1 MWYVL
6 PANMSL
12 FDGAIVRGRGYGG
25 APLAA
30 RIRTT
35 IPDNLL
41 ALNVSLQHSI
51 TVKQRDKTE
60 KSGLY
65 PPKGIKR
72 GATNQV
78 NQSTNGLTAD
88 TVKSGR
94 GLFCVPIPYPWKL
107 SVFPNPS
114 KGPITL
120 GLTQKVRNGADA
132 RHRH

>member
-1 MWYVL
+1 
-6 PANMSL
+6 
-12 FDGAIVRGRGYGG
+12 
-25 APLAA
+25 LAA

-41 ALNVSLQHSI
+41 ALNVSLQQSI

-120 GLTQKVRNGADA
+120 GFTQKVRNGADA

>member
-30 RIRTT
+30 RIRTS

-41 ALNVSLQHSI
+41 ALNVSLQQSI
-51 TVKQRDKTE
+51 TSKQRDKTD
-60 KSGLY
+60 KSGSN

-94 GLFCVPIPYPWKL
+94 GLFCVPIPYPWEK
-107 SVFPNPS
+107 SFSQSQQGTN
-114 KGPITL
+114 
-120 GLTQKVRNGADA
+120 
-132 RHRH
+132 